1 MMPDTKSRNSGIFLA
16 EIPEFRDLEKT
27 EFPEIRKSEI
37 PELQPL
43 PVLQYSSQV
52 LGLESDSSPVFGDLD
67 LDSDLKAKD
76 SDLDLDLRP
85 RDLDL

>member
-1 MMPDTKSRNSGIFLA
+1 MVPHISYRPNHCSQLYMRA
-16 EIPEFRDLEKT
+16 
-27 EFPEIRKSEI
+27 
-37 PELQPL
+37 
-43 PVLQYSSQV
+43 VLQYSSQV

>member
-1 MMPDTKSRNSGIFLA
+1 MTLCANNHIAYCSVLHFIKKIIISYFN
-16 EIPEFRDLEKT
+16 T
-27 EFPEIRKSEI
+27 V
-37 PELQPL
+37 
-43 PVLQYSSQV
+43 VLQYSSQV

>member
-1 MMPDTKSRNSGIFLA
+1 LRPRQSMDFDQK
-16 EIPEFRDLEKT
+16 
-27 EFPEIRKSEI
+27 IRVRRF
-37 PELQPL
+37 L

>member
-1 MMPDTKSRNSGIFLA
+1 VHIGQKKVQFIA
-16 EIPEFRDLEKT
+16 EVT
-27 EFPEIRKSEI
+27 
-37 PELQPL
+37 QAA
-43 PVLQYSSQV
+43 LQYSSQV

-85 RDLDL
+85 RDLNL